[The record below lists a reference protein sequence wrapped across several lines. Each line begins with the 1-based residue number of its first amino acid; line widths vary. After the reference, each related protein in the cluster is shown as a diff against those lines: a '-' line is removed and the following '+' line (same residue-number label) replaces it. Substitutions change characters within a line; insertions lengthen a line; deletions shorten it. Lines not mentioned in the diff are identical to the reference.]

1 MSQRVAKEAQNQVQL
16 DTYEER
22 GAVRLGPWT
31 RHIWRTDPRH
41 LGFLL
46 ARYKFVAKM
55 LTGKRAVLELGCGDG
70 VGMPV
75 VLQTVETIHGIDLE
89 PAVVED
95 AQARFAKEGETRC
108 TFAVH
113 DITVEPLA
121 SPFDAVYS
129 LDVIEHIPPALEG
142 NFMAN
147 LSHSLREHGMCIMGT
162 PNVEAKEHASEGSRA
177 GHINLK
183 SAETLRPLL
192 LRYFHHALIFSM
204 NDEIVHT
211 GFSPMAHY
219 LIGIGIEVNEEALR
233 G

>member
-1 MSQRVAKEAQNQVQL
+1 MSQRVAKEAQNQAQL
-16 DTYEER
+16 DTYE
-22 GAVRLGPWT
+22 GQGPVQLGPWT
-31 RHIWRTDPRH
+31 SHIWRSDPRH

-46 ARYKFVAKM
+46 ARYKFAAKM
-55 LTGKRAVLELGCGDG
+55 LTGKRAVMEIGCGDG
-70 VGMPV
+70 FGMPV

-113 DITVEPLA
+113 DMTAGPLV
-121 SPFDAVYS
+121 SRFDAAYS

-142 NFMAN
+142 DFMAN
-147 LSHSLREHGMCIMGT
+147 INHSLREHGMCIMGT
-162 PNVEAKEHASEGSRA
+162 PNVAAKEHASEASRA

-183 SAETLRPLL
+183 SAEMLRQLL

-219 LIGIGIEVNEEALR
+219 LIGVGVEVKEAR
-233 G
+233 YG